1 MPDLSS
7 YLGRVKAWRL
17 PWLRTHRV
25 KTPTVLQMEAVECGA
40 AALSIIMSHYG
51 LYVPL
56 EELRIAC
63 GVSRNGSKASNILKA
78 ARSYGFES
86 KGYKKEL
93 DSLRKTRMPVI
104 VYWNFNHFLVVEG
117 FGKDKFYLNDPSTG
131 PRVVSEE
138 DFDGSFTGVVL
149 VIHPGPDFK
158 RGGPKPSMFSALRS
172 RLAGTQSAILY
183 VVLAALLLVFLGLVV
198 PAYTRIFVD
207 RYMVGELKS
216 WLPYLFAFMGVTGL
230 LQIVLTWLQ
239 QQQLLRFE
247 TRLSITTSTRFFWH
261 VLRLPIEFFI
271 QRYSG
276 DINARVSINER
287 VAQFLAGDV
296 ATNLLNILL
305 IFFYA
310 LVMMQY
316 DVMLT
321 VIGVAIA
328 LLNLATLQFISRRR
342 EDANQR
348 LLNEQSKLISTA
360 FSGLQM
366 IESLKATGSE
376 SDFFGRWSGYQ
387 ARVINTEKRLSILT
401 EILTAVP
408 PTLSAISVAL
418 VLSIGGFRIMGGDLT
433 IGALIAFQVWMTNFL
448 NPVNQ
453 MVNLGSRLQQVKGD
467 MIRLDDV
474 LHYDI
479 DRNAEQDSTLAAI
492 RDELGN
498 KLSGQVEITNL
509 TFGYSQLEPPLI
521 ENFNLTLKAGSR
533 AALVGGSG
541 SGKSTVAKLITGLY
555 EPWEGD
561 ILFDGQR
568 RDDIP
573 YAKLKNSL
581 AMVDQDIFL
590 FEGTVRDNITM
601 WDSTHSE
608 ASIIQAGKDAA
619 IHDDIAAR
627 LGGYDAKVAE
637 NGLNF
642 SGGQRQ
648 RLEIARALVG
658 NPSILVLDE
667 ATSALDPLTE
677 KVIDDNLRRRGCT
690 CVIVAHRLSTIRDCD
705 EIIVMEHGKVVQRG
719 THNELV
725 HADGPYARLIKTEKP
740 SKLEAILDLL

>member
-1 MPDLSS
+1 
-7 YLGRVKAWRL
+7 
-17 PWLRTHRV
+17 
-25 KTPTVLQMEAVECGA
+25 
-40 AALSIIMSHYG
+40 
-51 LYVPL
+51 
-56 EELRIAC
+56 
-63 GVSRNGSKASNILKA
+63 
-78 ARSYGFES
+78 
-86 KGYKKEL
+86 
-93 DSLRKTRMPVI
+93 
-104 VYWNFNHFLVVEG
+104 
-117 FGKDKFYLNDPSTG
+117 
-131 PRVVSEE
+131 
-138 DFDGSFTGVVL
+138 
-149 VIHPGPDFK
+149 
-158 RGGPKPSMFSALRS
+158 
-172 RLAGTQSAILY
+172 
-183 VVLAALLLVFLGLVV
+183 
-198 PAYTRIFVD
+198 
-207 RYMVGELKS
+207 
-216 WLPYLFAFMGVTGL
+216 
-230 LQIVLTWLQ
+230 
-239 QQQLLRFE
+239 
-247 TRLSITTSTRFFWH
+247 
-261 VLRLPIEFFI
+261 
-271 QRYSG
+271 
-276 DINARVSINER
+276 
-287 VAQFLAGDV
+287 
-296 ATNLLNILL
+296 
-305 IFFYA
+305 
-310 LVMMQY
+310 
-316 DVMLT
+316 
-321 VIGVAIA
+321 
-328 LLNLATLQFISRRR
+328 
-342 EDANQR
+342 
-348 LLNEQSKLISTA
+348 
-360 FSGLQM
+360 
-366 IESLKATGSE
+366 
-376 SDFFGRWSGYQ
+376 
-387 ARVINTEKRLSILT
+387 
-401 EILTAVP
+401 
-408 PTLSAISVAL
+408 
-418 VLSIGGFRIMGGDLT
+418 
-433 IGALIAFQVWMTNFL
+433 
-448 NPVNQ
+448 
-453 MVNLGSRLQQVKGD
+453 
-467 MIRLDDV
+467 V

-479 DRNAEQDSTLAAI
+479 DRYAEQDSTLDAI

-555 EPWEGD
+555 EPWEGN

-627 LGGYDAKVAE
+627 LGGYDARVAE

-719 THNELV
+719 THNELI
-725 HADGPYARLIKTEKP
+725 HTDGPYARLIKTEKP